1 MAYVRKTD
9 DINRQIRSS
18 IESMFRD
25 RIEYAKNWSNY
36 GMGVD
41 EINRLCWNELI
52 PSDKEASINELGKLF
67 FHMPDSTQTVS
78 VNIVIDANNK
88 VRYELPIGRSRLL
101 PSHWLGSYRSAELLN
116 LTDPRLVAVATAR
129 KSQVDA
135 VVNEQADFLAKVKKI
150 WDDVPSVNTFVK
162 VWPPGLELL
171 GHDTRS
177 ELAKPSSRSKMSDLS
192 TTMDDINE
200 LNANLLRAKVAV

>member
-9 DINRQIRSS
+9 DIYRYIRAS
-18 IESMFRD
+18 IETMFRN
-25 RIEYAKNWSNY
+25 RIEHAKNWSNY

-41 EINRLCWNELI
+41 EINMLCWNELI
-52 PSDKEASINELGKLF
+52 PSDKEAFINELGKLF
-67 FHMPDSTQTVS
+67 FNTPDMSTNVTVG
-78 VNIVIDANNK
+78 IVVDANND
-88 VRYELPIGRSRLL
+88 VRYELPVGRSRLL
-101 PSHWLGSYRSAELLN
+101 PGHWLGSYRSADLLKI
-116 LTDPRLVAVATAR
+116 TDPRVVAVAAAR
-129 KSQVDA
+129 KLQVDA
-135 VVNEQADFLAKVKKI
+135 VANEQSEFLAKVKKI

-171 GHDTRS
+171 RS
-177 ELAKPSSRSKMSDLS
+177 DVREELAKPSSRSKMSDLS